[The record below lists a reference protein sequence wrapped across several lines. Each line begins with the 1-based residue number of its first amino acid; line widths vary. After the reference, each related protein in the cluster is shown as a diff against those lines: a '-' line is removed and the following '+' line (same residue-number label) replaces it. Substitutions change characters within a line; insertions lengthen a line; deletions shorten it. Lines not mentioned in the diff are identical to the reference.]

1 MSIDLHIHSVNSDG
15 TSSVE
20 EIVNLSKELQLE
32 AISIT
37 DHEYLTEVPSD
48 NDIKIIKGI
57 EVGADWKELKSKNPF
72 AGIHLL
78 VYFLDRNTSLN
89 ARLEEIRNKKKDH
102 TQNGQWN
109 QKSNDANIIY
119 INDDDRVCED
129 QTACQNR
136 WSRTVRLQQGSRY
149 PSD

>member
-15 TSSVE
+15 TFSVE

-57 EVGADWKELKSKNPF
+57 EVRCRLE
-72 AGIHLL
+72 GIKVKKYHLL
-78 VYFLDRNTSLN
+78 VFIS
-89 ARLEEIRNKKKDH
+89 
-102 TQNGQWN
+102 
-109 QKSNDANIIY
+109 
-119 INDDDRVCED
+119 
-129 QTACQNR
+129 
-136 WSRTVRLQQGSRY
+136 
-149 PSD
+149 

>member
-15 TSSVE
+15 TFSVE

-57 EVGADWKELKSKNPF
+57 AKLFCFELIFFRVSILDLF
-72 AGIHLL
+72 LL
-78 VYFLDRNTSLN
+78 ICFF
-89 ARLEEIRNKKKDH
+89 
-102 TQNGQWN
+102 
-109 QKSNDANIIY
+109 
-119 INDDDRVCED
+119 
-129 QTACQNR
+129 
-136 WSRTVRLQQGSRY
+136 
-149 PSD
+149 SDKFI

>member
-15 TSSVE
+15 TFSVE

-57 EVGADWKELKSKNPF
+57 EVGADWKELKSKNSF

-89 ARLEEIRNKKKDH
+89 TRLEEILSLIH
-102 TQNGQWN
+102 
-109 QKSNDANIIY
+109 I
-119 INDDDRVCED
+119 
-129 QTACQNR
+129 
-136 WSRTVRLQQGSRY
+136 
-149 PSD
+149 

>member
-57 EVGADWKELKSKNPF
+57 EVGGDWKELKSKNPF

-89 ARLEEIRNKKKDH
+89 ARLEEIRNKKKER
-102 TQNGQWN
+102 N
-109 QKSNDANIIY
+109 Y
-119 INDDDRVCED
+119 ICLLY
-129 QTACQNR
+129 T
-136 WSRTVRLQQGSRY
+136 S
-149 PSD
+149 PSPRDS